1 MDMSKTFR
9 SALLAHVEA
18 SGLSL
23 KEVADR
29 SRVSYEQLKKV
40 RQRDTA
46 STNVDDARRVANVF
60 GLTLDEFLDDRTI
73 EDRIEL
79 VQLYNQLSP
88 QERRLLQAAA
98 AGLSVQPQRED

>member
-1 MDMSKTFR
+1 MSMAKKFR
-9 SALLAHVEA
+9 TALLEHAGA
-18 SGLSL
+18 TGISL

-29 SRVSYEQLKKV
+29 SGVSYEQLKKV
-40 RQRDTA
+40 KQREDA

-73 EDRIEL
+73 ESRIQ
-79 VQLYNQLSP
+79 VVDLYNSLSP

-98 AGLSVQPQRED
+98 QGLSGPD

>member
-1 MDMSKTFR
+1 MGMAKTFR
-9 SALLAHVEA
+9 AALLAHIEA
-18 SGLSL
+18 SSLSL

-29 SRVSYEQLKKV
+29 SGVSYEQLKKV

-79 VQLYNQLSP
+79 VRLYNELSP

-98 AGLSVQPQRED
+98 AGLSGPIHRED